1 MSNNISSQAQQA
13 RENARQTDGK
23 FGSYESGESGA
34 TLVPNYTSK
43 GAQALQRIGAD
54 KPAIEAVEEP
64 QTGDPDGPVSQED
77 FGDVRAGIEG
87 TLKDD
92 LRMSYND
99 GAFSADSEPPA
110 EEIDELELDE
120 DSSGK
125 LDDLTEDFMSNNYA
139 DLKTFAEATGQDMND
154 VGADAYLSGS
164 GHGSRFR
171 DRVPNDQAI
180 VAQHLENLDRFEK
193 TSGTEH
199 GDELNR
205 ALDTTQRSG
214 VEPVT
219 HESGYMDVKAT
230 LTKVANGEAPSAK
243 ARQAAER
250 LDDAAED
257 HFRSTFENA
266 EIGDDG
272 KIHL

>member
-1 MSNNISSQAQQA
+1 MDMSNLNTQAEQA
-13 RENARQTDGK
+13 RESARRDDGK

-34 TLVPNYTSK
+34 TLVPNYTSA

-64 QTGDPDGPVSQED
+64 QTEDPGPVSQED

-99 GAFSADSEPPA
+99 GAFSADGEPPS

-125 LDDLTEDFMSNNYA
+125 LEDLTEDFMSNNYA

-180 VAQHLENLDRFEK
+180 AAQHLENLERFEK
-193 TSGTEH
+193 TSGTDH

-219 HESGYMDVKAT
+219 GESGYMDVKAT
-230 LTKVANGEAPSAK
+230 LRKVADGEAPSAK

-250 LDDAAED
+250 LDDAAEG
-257 HFRSTFENA
+257 HFRTTFESA